1 MVSNSFDIQEGHRYL
16 LQRLDYNRQIT
27 RTDYKPLNI
36 ANGMDPFDGKTGFVT
51 QINDFAT
58 GKLKIIQNNSINENL
73 LFIQGLSYTINMDL
87 GNCTIDYLTN
97 DESGMYICNLFKA
110 FNVLIYFKLG
120 TVAIHD
126 GHIHMQNPFFTMN
139 FDKFAFN
146 GVVREPSKN
155 NQF

>member
-58 GKLKIIQNNSINENL
+58 GQLKNIQNSLKDVNL
-73 LFIQGLSYTINMDL
+73 
-87 GNCTIDYLTN
+87 
-97 DESGMYICNLFKA
+97 
-110 FNVLIYFKLG
+110 
-120 TVAIHD
+120 
-126 GHIHMQNPFFTMN
+126 
-139 FDKFAFN
+139 
-146 GVVREPSKN
+146 
-155 NQF
+155 